1 MSESHKG
8 RADERREDDDT
19 PVRAPYTP
27 PSMVMLGTLQDLTR
41 SGFTGQADA
50 VGFEEIGGS

>member
-1 MSESHKG
+1 
-8 RADERREDDDT
+8 
-19 PVRAPYTP
+19 
-27 PSMVMLGTLQDLTR
+27 MVMLGTLQDLTR